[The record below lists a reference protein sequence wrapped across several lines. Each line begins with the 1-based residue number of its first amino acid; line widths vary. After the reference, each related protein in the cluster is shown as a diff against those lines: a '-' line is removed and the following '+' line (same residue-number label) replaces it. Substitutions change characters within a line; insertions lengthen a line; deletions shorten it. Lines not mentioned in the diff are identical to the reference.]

1 LSHQKIEGAEQGN
14 IASHETMLG
23 KLVNWP
29 TISMKLVFFSAPDPV
44 RSQKQGSHMTVSSR
58 LAVGFAILRGLQLAV
73 LTVPWLLQKV
83 RHRDATESEKSLVL
97 MVGSRSILLGLALVV
112 LGFSNQREMLGWVLI
127 GDGLLQ
133 LFDALHALALRKR
146 TVAVL
151 PAALCVLDALAGI
164 TLLG

>member
-1 LSHQKIEGAEQGN
+1 MTITSR
-14 IASHETMLG
+14 IAL
-23 KLVNWP
+23 
-29 TISMKLVFFSAPDPV
+29 
-44 RSQKQGSHMTVSSR
+44 
-58 LAVGFAILRGLQLAV
+58 GFAILRGFQLAA

-83 RHRDATESEKSLVL
+83 RRADATASERSLVL
-97 MVGSRSILLGLALVV
+97 MIGSRSILLGLAIVV
-112 LGFSNQREMLGWVLI
+112 LGIANRREALGWVLI

-151 PAALCVLDALAGI
+151 PGALCVLDVLAGI

>member
-1 LSHQKIEGAEQGN
+1 
-14 IASHETMLG
+14 
-23 KLVNWP
+23 
-29 TISMKLVFFSAPDPV
+29 
-44 RSQKQGSHMTVSSR
+44 MTVSTR
-58 LAVGFAILRGLQLAV
+58 IALGFAILRGFQLAA

-83 RHRDATESEKSLVL
+83 RRAEATESERSLVL
-97 MVGSRSILLGLALVV
+97 MIGSRSILLGLAMLA
-112 LGFSNQREMLGWVLI
+112 LGFGNRRETLGWVLL

-133 LFDALHALALRKR
+133 LFDALHALSLRKR